1 MLCAQGNFNRVPD
14 EEEQGVNGYWEG
26 NQFSLGQNSYIGCQ
40 VPRSQSGTHAH
51 TNNATEFQ

>member
-51 TNNATEFQ
+51 TNNAT